1 MTKLNQQGATEGIV
15 AAVVALVIGLGG
27 GYALGHTKSSSASDT
42 SNTAH
47 SASDKASDL
56 RANLVSLGVQH
67 QELTHKAVD
76 AALDG
81 SADADAAKAQ
91 LIQNGKDISAAV
103 GSVYGQAAGQKF
115 DDIWNVHL
123 NDFVK
128 YAIAS
133 KGGDQAGKAAALQ
146 DIDTNYT
153 RPIAKLLSGA
163 NPNLP
168 EATVTS
174 AFKEHI
180 DMTAQAID
188 DHVNSDYTG
197 EQTLIVKS
205 SDHIQMLMSILAGA
219 IAKQYPDKF

>member
-103 GSVYGQAAGQKF
+103 GSVYGHAAGQTF
-115 DDIWNVHL
+115 DDIW
-123 NDFVK
+123 
-128 YAIAS
+128 
-133 KGGDQAGKAAALQ
+133 
-146 DIDTNYT
+146 
-153 RPIAKLLSGA
+153 
-163 NPNLP
+163 
-168 EATVTS
+168 
-174 AFKEHI
+174 
-180 DMTAQAID
+180 
-188 DHVNSDYTG
+188 
-197 EQTLIVKS
+197 
-205 SDHIQMLMSILAGA
+205 
-219 IAKQYPDKF
+219 